1 MEVRM
6 TNGLMPHDSVLRRL
20 NLLWNELD
28 PAVSRKSAP
37 AADVIED
44 ADAYRFY
51 FEMPGIKSESVD
63 VRVDDG
69 HLIVEAERPQPE
81 WSKEAQLHMTERT
94 YGTLHRAFT
103 MPDDAGHEG
112 IRAAYKDGVLEVI
125 LPKKPESK
133 PFKVKVEFG
142 N

>member
-20 NLLWNELD
+20 NLMWNELD
-28 PAVSRKSAP
+28 PAVARKSAP
-37 AADVIED
+37 TADVIED
-44 ADAYRFY
+44 ADSYRFY

-69 HLIVEAERPQPE
+69 HLIVEAERTRPE
-81 WSKEAQLHMTERT
+81 WKDAQVHLSERA
-94 YGTLHRAFT
+94 YGTLHRAFA
-103 MPDDAGHEG
+103 MPEDAGHEN
-112 IRAAYKDGVLEVI
+112 IKATYKDGLLEVT

-133 PFKVKVEFG
+133 PFKVKVEFDS
-142 N
+142 